1 MAAEDRLRNSFVCS
15 AFAGIDRI
23 GLCCRLF
30 VTRSSVIVEISESSD
45 RSCTD
50 TFLTATDF
58 AAGESDCSAVRA
70 CRYVREKVG
79 LDDGAAE
86 QQDEEAEDDKQDYL
100 AIKWDEEA
108 TLDLLN
114 SMSLLGNLGE
124 ETVGICAQLSSDI
137 GRLHE
142 AVQKLG
148 FDVDD
153 ADREVSKAQHD
164 FPVVAAVA
172 TGDYHLK
179 ILLAQL
185 DQLSASLA
193 AESNVRSVG

>member
-1 MAAEDRLRNSFVCS
+1 MLGLR
-15 AFAGIDRI
+15 RH
-23 GLCCRLF
+23 R
-30 VTRSSVIVEISESSD
+30 SD
-45 RSCTD
+45 RPVLSALRDRSGIFCPCGN
-50 TFLTATDF
+50 FRIVQSILHRHATGF
-58 AAGESDCSAVRA
+58 AVGESDCSAVRA

-79 LDDGAAE
+79 LDDGTAE